1 MDTPLS
7 LLDEGELHQL
17 HWVMQHAMY
26 EWLAS
31 TSIRV
36 IDEHLHTL
44 WPTESTLSSALGRH
58 GLMFRVRHVTYDYGV
73 QRTLALST
81 VTHASM
87 ATVLDE
93 MLLGVASTA
102 FVRTHP
108 QSLPCIMHPSL
119 TLGIDHTMI
128 PRLVTATIRFRV
140 VRDDFLVPKMSMGCA
155 KDPLQALQCMMIR
168 RGFFIAQKCPA
179 DPGEWKIVAYD
190 WWQPIVCTDAQSYT
204 AHRSQLCDLVGELD
218 RVATRFER
226 FQAFAGGRSYYTMP
240 HEWRVSYEDNDHFAL
255 WCRQGDLSTWNWRE
269 VSPLNAKMEAIAI
282 AVRDY
287 RREVESMKAA
297 QTAAAMHADESSSDA
312 ASAADSADT
321 LAPRVDAISLS
332 DVFEQQ

>member
-1 MDTPLS
+1 MDAPLS
-7 LLDEGELHQL
+7 LLDEGAVHQL

-31 TSIRV
+31 MSIKV
-36 IDEHLHTL
+36 IGEHLHTL
-44 WPTESTLSSALGRH
+44 WPTPSVLSSALGRH
-58 GLMFRVRHVTYDYGV
+58 GLMLRERHVTHGYGV

-87 ATVLDE
+87 ATVLDA
-93 MLLGVASTA
+93 MLSSVASTA
-102 FVRTHP
+102 FISTHP
-108 QSLPCIMHPSL
+108 QSLPCIMRPSL
-119 TLGIDHTMI
+119 TLGIDRSTI
-128 PRLVTATIRFRV
+128 PQLLTVTIQFRLLRAE
-140 VRDDFLVPKMSMGCA
+140 FLLPKMSIGCA
-155 KDPLQALQCMMIR
+155 KDPLQALQSLMIR
-168 RGFFIAQKCPA
+168 RGFFIAQKCST

-190 WWQPIVCTDAQSYT
+190 WWQPIVCTDAQ
-204 AHRSQLCDLVGELD
+204 AHAANRSQLCDLVGELD
-218 RVATRFER
+218 RVAAKFER

-282 AVRDY
+282 AVREV
-287 RREVESMKAA
+287 RREIESMKAA
-297 QTAAAMHADESSSDA
+297 QMAAAMHADESSSDA

-332 DVFEQQ
+332 DVPEQQ